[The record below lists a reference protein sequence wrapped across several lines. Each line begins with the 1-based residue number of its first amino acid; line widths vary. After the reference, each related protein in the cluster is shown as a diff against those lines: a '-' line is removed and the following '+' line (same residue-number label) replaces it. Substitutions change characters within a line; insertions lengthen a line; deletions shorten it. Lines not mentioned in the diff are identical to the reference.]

1 MKSAGLKFSQTC
13 HIKKFSLDFPRN
25 AINSYELIFH
35 MNFQGG
41 FCLCDILIEN
51 KWPGF
56 LQ

>member
-1 MKSAGLKFSQTC
+1 MKSAGLKFSQTW
-13 HIKKFSLDFPRN
+13 HIKNFSRDFPRN

-41 FCLCDILIEN
+41 ICLRDILTEN